1 MHQALGFSSLHGVP
15 GSWSELCEYCGC
27 RQVEPIADLMDEHML
42 LLEIAGDLRRAL
54 TEQDRAR
61 ATAKRAELVDLLAGH
76 TGREEA
82 GVFAA
87 LKAQGDYA
95 EQVEALE
102 SEHVSLDGA
111 VAALD
116 LEAPDAV
123 DVLDRVTAE
132 LADHI
137 DKENLGIF
145 PVAVVTLGATG
156 WGIVERA
163 HEQSTRSI
171 RTGS

>member
-1 MHQALGFSSLHGVP
+1 
-15 GSWSELCEYCGC
+15 
-27 RQVEPIADLMDEHML
+27 MDEHL
-42 LLEIAGDLRRAL
+42 ALLEIAGELRRAL
-54 TEQDRAR
+54 LEGDLA
-61 ATAKRAELVDLLAGH
+61 AASLKRTQLVDLLAGH

-87 LKAQGDYA
+87 LKAQGDYVD
-95 EQVEALE
+95 EVSALE
-102 SEHVSLDGA
+102 GEHVSLDQT

-116 LEAPDAV
+116 LEAA
-123 DVLDRVTAE
+123 DVVARLDRLTGE
-132 LADHI
+132 LSDHI

-145 PVAVVTLGATG
+145 PVAIVTLGATG

-163 HEQSTRSI
+163 HETARSPL